1 MEFYVFYV
9 SFSDLKIAL
18 ILKINLGS
26 YENSKRNIEP
36 ELLNIVTEN
45 SVLNYLISNCDN
57 DLLRSSL
64 DIIKPRKSAGSL
76 AALDDFASDEYQNFL
91 RLSHIEEDSAFGTER
106 FPGMLMNPC
115 QVINLPNNILDHLV
129 EFYNSL
135 YNDYF
140 ISISSITGST
150 NDIVVNPNIKQYGRL
165 RIGSDIYGSVQAA
178 RHEKSS
184 YILARFVQ
192 DDGTIDTYPG
202 QVQFFFEHTIYQNN
216 SSQPLTHS
224 LALVKWYKPVRDHRI
239 RYHFQVD
246 NDIKS
251 CNIELWT
258 NEHFTMGR
266 DSIIPIH
273 NILGKFVK
281 CNYNIGKI
289 KLIEHMA
296 VIPLNKKI
304 SF

>member
-1 MEFYVFYV
+1 
-9 SFSDLKIAL
+9 
-18 ILKINLGS
+18 
-26 YENSKRNIEP
+26 
-36 ELLNIVTEN
+36 VTEN
-45 SVLNYLISNCDN
+45 SVLNYFISNCDN
-57 DLLRSSL
+57 DLLYSSL

-76 AALDDFASDEYQNFL
+76 AALDDFANDEYQNFI
-91 RLSHIEEDSAFGTER
+91 RLSYIEEESAFGTEC
-106 FPGMLMNPC
+106 FPGILMKPC
-115 QVINLPNNILDHLV
+115 QITTLPNHILDHLV

-140 ISISSITGST
+140 ISISSITGPT
-150 NDIVVNPNIKQYGRL
+150 NDIVVNSNIKQFGRL

-184 YILARFVQ
+184 YILARFEQ

-202 QVQFFFEHTIYQNN
+202 QVQFFFEHAIYLNN
-216 SSQPLTHS
+216 SQPLTHS
-224 LALVKWYKPVRDHRI
+224 LALVKWYKPVGDHKI
-239 RYHFQVD
+239 RYHCQVD
-246 NDIKS
+246 NDVKS

-258 NEHFTMGR
+258 NEFYTMGR

-273 NILGKFVK
+273 NILGKFIK
-281 CNYNIGKI
+281 CNFNIGKR
-289 KLIEHMA
+289 KLKECMA

>member
-1 MEFYVFYV
+1 M
-9 SFSDLKIAL
+9 
-18 ILKINLGS
+18 
-26 YENSKRNIEP
+26 
-36 ELLNIVTEN
+36 TEN

-115 QVINLPNNILDHLV
+115 QEITLPNNILDHLV

-140 ISISSITGST
+140 ISISSITGPT

-202 QVQFFFEHTIYQNN
+202 QIQFFFEHTIYQNN

-281 CNYNIGKI
+281 YNFNIGKR
-289 KLIEHMA
+289 KLIEYMA

>member
-1 MEFYVFYV
+1 MF
-9 SFSDLKIAL
+9 
-18 ILKINLGS
+18 
-26 YENSKRNIEP
+26 
-36 ELLNIVTEN
+36 
-45 SVLNYLISNCDN
+45 
-57 DLLRSSL
+57 
-64 DIIKPRKSAGSL
+64 
-76 AALDDFASDEYQNFL
+76 
-91 RLSHIEEDSAFGTER
+91 
-106 FPGMLMNPC
+106 MNPC
-115 QVINLPNNILDHLV
+115 QEITLPNNILDHLV

-140 ISISSITGST
+140 ISISSITGPT

-202 QVQFFFEHTIYQNN
+202 QIQFFLSTLFI
-216 SSQPLTHS
+216 
-224 LALVKWYKPVRDHRI
+224 KI
-239 RYHFQVD
+239 IQVD

-266 DSIIPIH
+266 DS
-273 NILGKFVK
+273 
-281 CNYNIGKI
+281 
-289 KLIEHMA
+289 
-296 VIPLNKKI
+296 
-304 SF
+304 

>member
-1 MEFYVFYV
+1 
-9 SFSDLKIAL
+9 
-18 ILKINLGS
+18 
-26 YENSKRNIEP
+26 
-36 ELLNIVTEN
+36 VTEN

-91 RLSHIEEDSAFGTER
+91 RLSHIEDDSAFGTER

-115 QVINLPNNILDHLV
+115 QVITLPNNILDHLV

-140 ISISSITGST
+140 ISISSITGPT
-150 NDIVVNPNIKQYGRL
+150 NEIVVNPNIKQYGRL

-281 CNYNIGKI
+281 YNFNIGKR
-289 KLIEHMA
+289 KLIEYMA
-296 VIPLNKKI
+296 VIPLNKKFHFKNKLTLFPFVKI
-304 SF
+304 ICCINTYTSIYKLKNVIRNYNCVQF